1 LVFDELSTELNM
13 HLGKLNKILSSDLKK
28 INQLLKKAGEK
39 ELSK

>member
-1 LVFDELSTELNM
+1 
-13 HLGKLNKILSSDLKK
+13 LGKLNKILSSDLNK